1 MSDTA
6 PPRPSQPATMPS
18 TMRATEITEPGG
30 PEVLK
35 PCTRSVPETGPGEI
49 LIKVEAAGI
58 NRPDALQRAGAYP
71 PPPGASDL
79 PGLEVAGLVVATG
92 KDVTRWNE
100 GDAVCAL
107 TAGGGYAEFVTV
119 NADHALPVPDGL
131 SMIEAAGLPETC
143 FTVWHNVF
151 ERGALQPGESLLVHG
166 GSSGIGTTAIQI
178 AKALGSTVYVTAGS
192 AEKCSACIAL
202 GADMA
207 INYNEQDFVEII
219 QTETGRRGV
228 NVILDMVGGDYIPK
242 NHRIAAED
250 GRIVQIAFLKGSK
263 AEIDFTR
270 LMIKRLTHTGSTLR
284 PRSDAVKAGI
294 ARALEKT
301 VWPLVADGRVKPL
314 IHAVFPLE
322 EAAAGH
328 TLMESSAHIG
338 KIILTV

>member
-1 MSDTA
+1 MANAAA
-6 PPRPSQPATMPS
+6 PPVTMPATM
-18 TMRATEITEPGG
+18 RAIEITETGG
-30 PEVLK
+30 PDVLK
-35 PCTRSVPETGPGEI
+35 PCTRSVPEPAAEDI

-79 PGLEVAGLVVATG
+79 PGLEVAGTVAACG
-92 KDVTRWNE
+92 ADVTRWKV

-119 NADHALPVPDGL
+119 NADHALPIPQGL
-131 SMIEAAGLPETC
+131 TMVEAAGLPETC

-151 ERGALQPGESLLVHG
+151 ERGALQPSETLLVHG

-192 AEKCSACIAL
+192 AEKCSACTAL
-202 GADMA
+202 GADLA
-207 INYNEQDFVEII
+207 INYKEQDFVEVI
-219 QTETGRRGV
+219 QVETNRRGV
-228 NVILDMVGGDYIPK
+228 DVILDMVGGDYIAR

-301 VWPLVADGRVKPL
+301 VWPLVEAGEVKPL
-314 IHAVFPLE
+314 IHASFPLA

-328 TLMESSAHIG
+328 ALMESSAHIG
-338 KIILTV
+338 KIMLTV